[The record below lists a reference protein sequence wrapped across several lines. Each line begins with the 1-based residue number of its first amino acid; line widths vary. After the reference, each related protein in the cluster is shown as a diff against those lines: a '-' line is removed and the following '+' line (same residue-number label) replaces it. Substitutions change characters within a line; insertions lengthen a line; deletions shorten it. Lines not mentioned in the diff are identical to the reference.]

1 MPREMRREE
10 MIDREIQRLKEENK
24 SLKSGLYECR
34 RYSWRWLLKLHGV
47 REKEGEDIRM
57 VAIDICGRVA
67 PGIRDGLNQG
77 VDIAHRLG
85 PARDDGN
92 ARAIIILFAF
102 RRVRDAVWRAAK
114 RCKFLEDNG
123 LHLTEPL
130 SPEVRAARE
139 KLWPLVKEARDAG
152 KKASFRSSFLR

>member
-1 MPREMRREE
+1 MTTEATSKLLENLSVMVHQLVLDVGQHKEALKC
-10 MIDREIQRLKEENK
+10 IDGEIQSLKEENK

-34 RYSWRWLLKLHGV
+34 CYSWRWLLKLHGV

-77 VDIAHRLG
+77 VEIAHRLG
-85 PARDDGN
+85 K

-102 RRVRDAVWRAAK
+102 RRVRDAVWRAAR

-123 LHLTEPL
+123 LRLTEPL
-130 SPEVRAARE
+130 SPEDRAARE
-139 KLWPLVKEARDAG
+139 KL
-152 KKASFRSSFLR
+152 